1 MRVSKRSFQKDLK
14 IKKNILHGWQSLP
27 NCQFYLFDDHTC
39 VWYQCRPLLP
49 SASLLR
55 GPLPTLLKTTTI
67 TVMTRRRRAARV
79 RRTRERTTTGQRR
92 RPSSGVTRQGSEGS
106 AHPHPDHP
114 LHNHRR
120 PAGKQIEIILS
131 SHWALER
138 LYILRY
144 ILAKKNQKMLC

>member
-1 MRVSKRSFQKDLK
+1 MGVSKRSFQKK
-14 IKKNILHGWQSLP
+14 FLHGWQSLP

-114 LHNHRR
+114 LHNHHR

-144 ILAKKNQKMLC
+144 ILAKKNQKILC

>member
-1 MRVSKRSFQKDLK
+1 MTCLVKYRFGSFKKKFSKGLK
-14 IKKNILHGWQSLP
+14 NKKKTFYMDGKASLTV
-27 NCQFYLFDDHTC
+27 NYLFDDHTC

-67 TVMTRRRRAARV
+67 TAMTRRRRAARV

-120 PAGKQIEIILS
+120 PAGK
-131 SHWALER
+131 
-138 LYILRY
+138 
-144 ILAKKNQKMLC
+144 